1 MENKKV
7 IKVRRDEI
15 GHGEEKYMNG
25 KASYRRVFNEFISD
39 AILCNNIVSI
49 DYDFIYNQ
57 ETGFYSYDEL
67 YEEKLEELKEEYKD
81 KIIDGLGM
89 TSEQIQGGF
98 KTLEELEQE
107 AEEYA
112 EEEQYNYEFYQ
123 YFIIDFKYGFLL
135 DMLKEMKQHTL
146 QIMYSDVLDC
156 YILGVSHF
164 GTAWDY
170 VSSDFDLEIIEE

>member
-1 MENKKV
+1 MKNEKV
-7 IKVRRDEI
+7 IKIKKDEI
-15 GHGEEKYMNG
+15 GYGEEKYMNG

-57 ETGFYSYDEL
+57 EAGFYSWEEL
-67 YEEKLEELKEEYKD
+67 RDSKLAELKEDYK
-81 KIIDGLGM
+81 K
-89 TSEQIQGGF
+89 
-98 KTLEELEQE
+98 ELENGSKTIEDLQDE
-107 AEEYA
+107 AIEYA
-112 EEEQYNYEFYQ
+112 DDEQYNYEFYQ

-135 DMLKEMKQHTL
+135 DILKEMNQHTL

-156 YILGVSHF
+156 YILGVGHF

>member
-1 MENKKV
+1 MKNKKV
-7 IKVRRDEI
+7 IRVRRDEI
-15 GHGEEKYMNG
+15 GHGEKEYMNG

-39 AILCNNIVSI
+39 AILCNNIVNI

-67 YEEKLEELKEEYKD
+67 YKEKLEELKEDYKED
-81 KIIDGLGM
+81 L
-89 TSEQIQGGF
+89 ENGG

-112 EEEQYNYEFYQ
+112 DEEQYNYEFYQ
-123 YFIIDFKYGFLL
+123 YFIIDFKYNFDL
-135 DMLKEMKQHTL
+135 DILKETKQHTL

-156 YILGVSHF
+156 YILGVGYW

>member
-1 MENKKV
+1 MKKMKNKKV
-7 IKVRRDEI
+7 IRVRRDEI
-15 GHGEEKYMNG
+15 GRGEKVHMNG
-25 KASYRRVFNEFISD
+25 KASYKRVFNEFISD

-57 ETGFYSYDEL
+57 EAGFFSYDEL
-67 YEEKLEELKEEYKD
+67 YEERLEELKEEYKED
-81 KIIDGLGM
+81 LENGC
-89 TSEQIQGGF
+89 
-98 KTLEELEQE
+98 KTLEELERE

-156 YILGVSHF
+156 YILGVSHW